1 MSVGPEVFYDQSN
14 PVVVKF
20 GKSPKSDRN
29 LISTFIEGS
38 GRYQTEDRKS
48 RVEWSKGCGNDMT
61 LKNLREL
68 QKEKYGDVYD
78 NEVVFVCR
86 VENRIRN

>member
-1 MSVGPEVFYDQSN
+1 
-14 PVVVKF
+14 
-20 GKSPKSDRN
+20 
-29 LISTFIEGS
+29 
-38 GRYQTEDRKS
+38 
-48 RVEWSKGCGNDMT
+48 MT